1 MPRQGEW
8 HTKGLEAVGRREAST
23 SSLLLLRE
31 PKGMGDAVSRGAD
44 VPRFHSGHLKH
55 SKTKRPPTRGFLCH
69 LEGLGRVPALK
80 TH

>member
-8 HTKGLEAVGRREAST
+8 HTGLGAVGRREAST
-23 SSLLLLRE
+23 SSLLLMRE
-31 PKGMGDAVSRGAD
+31 PKGMGDAVGRGAD

-55 SKTKRPPTRGFLCH
+55 SKTKRPPTRGFLRH